1 MRLGGDELI
10 GDKKLFLFAV
20 GLLRE
25 YEMAQVV
32 EDCAFAA
39 GGAGEVVL
47 GLYFAEWRAR
57 YEEESREARDC
68 AHR

>member
-10 GDKKLFLFAV
+10 GDKKLFFFVV

-32 EDCAFAA
+32 EDCAFVA
-39 GGAGEVVL
+39 GGAGELVL
-47 GLYFAEWRAR
+47 GL
-57 YEEESREARDC
+57 
-68 AHR
+68 